1 MRYNNL
7 ALGKRGMKMNRKKF
21 LEGLRDGLPIALG
34 YLAVSFGIGISCH
47 AAGITALQG
56 FLMSLFNNASAGE
69 YGGITVITENAGVW
83 MMVLMTLIINA
94 RYMLMSCAL
103 SQKLSP
109 DTPLG
114 VRMLIGFDVTDEVFG
129 IAIAQEGLLN
139 VWYFIGAMCA
149 ALPGWSLGTLFGAL
163 AGNVPPVWAMNGF
176 SVMLYGMFLAIIMP
190 EGKKNRVVLGCIGVS
205 FVLSALA
212 AKLLPM
218 FSGGMRILL
227 LTIFISAAAAILFP
241 RESPDVD
248 TERFRQGGARGMNT
262 YLYIA
267 VMALTTYAIRVLPL
281 TLIRKPIRSTFLRS
295 FLYYVPYV
303 TLAVMTFPA
312 ILTATDS
319 PMIGG
324 LAMLVGIVSAWLG
337 MGLLPVSLLCCGTV
351 LALQFLI

>member
-56 FLMSLFNNASAGE
+56 FLMSLLNNASAGE

-149 ALPGWSLGTLFGAL
+149 AIPGWSLGTLFGAL
-163 AGNVPPVWAMNGF
+163 AGNVLPVWAMNGF

-218 FSGGMRILL
+218 LSGGMRILL

-248 TERFRQGGARGMNT
+248 TENASGEEAH
-262 YLYIA
+262 A
-267 VMALTTYAIRVLPL
+267 A
-281 TLIRKPIRSTFLRS
+281 
-295 FLYYVPYV
+295 
-303 TLAVMTFPA
+303 
-312 ILTATDS
+312 
-319 PMIGG
+319 
-324 LAMLVGIVSAWLG
+324 
-337 MGLLPVSLLCCGTV
+337 
-351 LALQFLI
+351 

>member
-1 MRYNNL
+1 
-7 ALGKRGMKMNRKKF
+7 MNRKKF

-56 FLMSLFNNASAGE
+56 FLMSLLNNASAGE

-83 MMVLMTLIINA
+83 IMILMTLIINA

-163 AGNVPPVWAMNGF
+163 AGSVLPVWAMNGF

-218 FSGGMRILL
+218 LSGGMRILL

-248 TERFRQGGARGMNT
+248 TENASGKEAH
-262 YLYIA
+262 A
-267 VMALTTYAIRVLPL
+267 A
-281 TLIRKPIRSTFLRS
+281 
-295 FLYYVPYV
+295 
-303 TLAVMTFPA
+303 
-312 ILTATDS
+312 
-319 PMIGG
+319 
-324 LAMLVGIVSAWLG
+324 
-337 MGLLPVSLLCCGTV
+337 
-351 LALQFLI
+351 

>member
-1 MRYNNL
+1 
-7 ALGKRGMKMNRKKF
+7 MNRKKF

-163 AGNVPPVWAMNGF
+163 AGSVLPVWAMNGF

-218 FSGGMRILL
+218 LSSGMRILL

-241 RESPDVD
+241 RENPEVD
-248 TERFRQGGARGMNT
+248 TKNASGEEAH
-262 YLYIA
+262 A
-267 VMALTTYAIRVLPL
+267 A
-281 TLIRKPIRSTFLRS
+281 
-295 FLYYVPYV
+295 
-303 TLAVMTFPA
+303 
-312 ILTATDS
+312 
-319 PMIGG
+319 
-324 LAMLVGIVSAWLG
+324 
-337 MGLLPVSLLCCGTV
+337 
-351 LALQFLI
+351 

>member
-1 MRYNNL
+1 
-7 ALGKRGMKMNRKKF
+7 MNRKKF

-47 AAGITALQG
+47 AAGITAFQG

-129 IAIAQEGLLN
+129 IAIAQEGILN

-163 AGNVPPVWAMNGF
+163 AGNVLPVWAMNGF

-218 FSGGMRILL
+218 LSGGMRILL

-248 TERFRQGGARGMNT
+248 TENASGKEAH
-262 YLYIA
+262 A
-267 VMALTTYAIRVLPL
+267 A
-281 TLIRKPIRSTFLRS
+281 
-295 FLYYVPYV
+295 
-303 TLAVMTFPA
+303 
-312 ILTATDS
+312 
-319 PMIGG
+319 
-324 LAMLVGIVSAWLG
+324 
-337 MGLLPVSLLCCGTV
+337 
-351 LALQFLI
+351 

>member
-1 MRYNNL
+1 
-7 ALGKRGMKMNRKKF
+7 MNRKKF

-69 YGGITVITENAGVW
+69 YGGITVITENAGVR
-83 MMVLMTLIINA
+83 MMILMTLIINA

-163 AGNVPPVWAMNGF
+163 AGNVLPVWAMNGF

-218 FSGGMRILL
+218 LSGGMRILL

-241 RESPDVD
+241 REAS
-248 TERFRQGGARGMNT
+248 EEAGAKASGKE
-262 YLYIA
+262 A
-267 VMALTTYAIRVLPL
+267 HAA
-281 TLIRKPIRSTFLRS
+281 
-295 FLYYVPYV
+295 
-303 TLAVMTFPA
+303 
-312 ILTATDS
+312 
-319 PMIGG
+319 
-324 LAMLVGIVSAWLG
+324 
-337 MGLLPVSLLCCGTV
+337 
-351 LALQFLI
+351 

>member
-1 MRYNNL
+1 
-7 ALGKRGMKMNRKKF
+7 MNRKKF

-163 AGNVPPVWAMNGF
+163 AGNVLPVWAMNGF

-218 FSGGMRILL
+218 LSGGMRILL

-248 TERFRQGGARGMNT
+248 TENASGEEAH
-262 YLYIA
+262 A
-267 VMALTTYAIRVLPL
+267 A
-281 TLIRKPIRSTFLRS
+281 
-295 FLYYVPYV
+295 
-303 TLAVMTFPA
+303 
-312 ILTATDS
+312 
-319 PMIGG
+319 
-324 LAMLVGIVSAWLG
+324 
-337 MGLLPVSLLCCGTV
+337 
-351 LALQFLI
+351 

>member
-163 AGNVPPVWAMNGF
+163 AGNVLPVWAMNGF

-212 AKLLPM
+212 AKLLPTL
-218 FSGGMRILL
+218 SSGMRILL

-241 RESPDVD
+241 RENPDVD
-248 TERFRQGGARGMNT
+248 T
-262 YLYIA
+262 
-267 VMALTTYAIRVLPL
+267 
-281 TLIRKPIRSTFLRS
+281 K
-295 FLYYVPYV
+295 
-303 TLAVMTFPA
+303 
-312 ILTATDS
+312 TAS
-319 PMIGG
+319 GEEVH
-324 LAMLVGIVSAWLG
+324 AA
-337 MGLLPVSLLCCGTV
+337 
-351 LALQFLI
+351 

>member
-21 LEGLRDGLPIALG
+21 LDGLRDGLPIALG

-163 AGNVPPVWAMNGF
+163 AGNVLPVWAMNGF

-218 FSGGMRILL
+218 LSGGMRILL

-241 RESPDVD
+241 REAS
-248 TERFRQGGARGMNT
+248 EEAGAKASGEEVH
-262 YLYIA
+262 A
-267 VMALTTYAIRVLPL
+267 A
-281 TLIRKPIRSTFLRS
+281 
-295 FLYYVPYV
+295 
-303 TLAVMTFPA
+303 
-312 ILTATDS
+312 
-319 PMIGG
+319 
-324 LAMLVGIVSAWLG
+324 
-337 MGLLPVSLLCCGTV
+337 
-351 LALQFLI
+351 

>member
-1 MRYNNL
+1 
-7 ALGKRGMKMNRKKF
+7 MNRKKF

-129 IAIAQEGLLN
+129 IAIAQEGILN
-139 VWYFIGAMCA
+139 IWYFVGAMCA
-149 ALPGWSLGTLFGAL
+149 AIPGWSLGTLFGAL
-163 AGNVPPVWAMNGF
+163 AGNVLPVWAMNGF

-218 FSGGMRILL
+218 LSGGMRILL
-227 LTIFISAAAAILFP
+227 LAIFISAAAAILFP

-248 TERFRQGGARGMNT
+248 TENASGEEAH
-262 YLYIA
+262 A
-267 VMALTTYAIRVLPL
+267 A
-281 TLIRKPIRSTFLRS
+281 
-295 FLYYVPYV
+295 
-303 TLAVMTFPA
+303 
-312 ILTATDS
+312 
-319 PMIGG
+319 
-324 LAMLVGIVSAWLG
+324 
-337 MGLLPVSLLCCGTV
+337 
-351 LALQFLI
+351 

>member
-1 MRYNNL
+1 
-7 ALGKRGMKMNRKKF
+7 MNRKKF
-21 LEGLRDGLPIALG
+21 REGLRDGLPIALG

-47 AAGITALQG
+47 TAGISAFQG
-56 FLMSLFNNASAGE
+56 FLMSLLNNASAGE
-69 YGGITVITENAGVW
+69 YGGITVITENAGMW

-149 ALPGWSLGTLFGAL
+149 AIPGWSLGTLFGAL
-163 AGNVPPVWAMNGF
+163 AGNVLPVWAMNGF

-205 FVLSALA
+205 FVLSGLA
-212 AKLLPM
+212 AKFRPTL
-218 FSGGMRILL
+218 SSGMRILL

-241 RESPDVD
+241 RENPEVD
-248 TERFRQGGARGMNT
+248 T
-262 YLYIA
+262 
-267 VMALTTYAIRVLPL
+267 
-281 TLIRKPIRSTFLRS
+281 K
-295 FLYYVPYV
+295 
-303 TLAVMTFPA
+303 
-312 ILTATDS
+312 TAS
-319 PMIGG
+319 GEE
-324 LAMLVGIVSAWLG
+324 AHA
-337 MGLLPVSLLCCGTV
+337 
-351 LALQFLI
+351 A

>member
-163 AGNVPPVWAMNGF
+163 AGNVLPVWAMNGF

-218 FSGGMRILL
+218 LSGGMRILL

-248 TERFRQGGARGMNT
+248 TENASGKEAH
-262 YLYIA
+262 A
-267 VMALTTYAIRVLPL
+267 A
-281 TLIRKPIRSTFLRS
+281 
-295 FLYYVPYV
+295 
-303 TLAVMTFPA
+303 
-312 ILTATDS
+312 
-319 PMIGG
+319 
-324 LAMLVGIVSAWLG
+324 
-337 MGLLPVSLLCCGTV
+337 
-351 LALQFLI
+351 

>member
-1 MRYNNL
+1 
-7 ALGKRGMKMNRKKF
+7 MNRKKF

-56 FLMSLFNNASAGE
+56 FLMSLLNNASAGE

-83 MMVLMTLIINA
+83 MMILMTLIINA

-163 AGNVPPVWAMNGF
+163 AGNVLPVWAMNGF

-212 AKLLPM
+212 ARLLPM
-218 FSGGMRILL
+218 LSGGMRILL

-241 RESPDVD
+241 RENPDVD
-248 TERFRQGGARGMNT
+248 T
-262 YLYIA
+262 
-267 VMALTTYAIRVLPL
+267 
-281 TLIRKPIRSTFLRS
+281 K
-295 FLYYVPYV
+295 
-303 TLAVMTFPA
+303 
-312 ILTATDS
+312 TAS
-319 PMIGG
+319 GEEVH
-324 LAMLVGIVSAWLG
+324 AA
-337 MGLLPVSLLCCGTV
+337 
-351 LALQFLI
+351 

>member
-1 MRYNNL
+1 
-7 ALGKRGMKMNRKKF
+7 MNRKKF

-163 AGNVPPVWAMNGF
+163 AGNVLPVWAMNGF

-218 FSGGMRILL
+218 LSGGMRILL

-241 RESPDVD
+241 REAS
-248 TERFRQGGARGMNT
+248 EEAGAKASGEE
-262 YLYIA
+262 A
-267 VMALTTYAIRVLPL
+267 HAA
-281 TLIRKPIRSTFLRS
+281 
-295 FLYYVPYV
+295 
-303 TLAVMTFPA
+303 
-312 ILTATDS
+312 
-319 PMIGG
+319 
-324 LAMLVGIVSAWLG
+324 
-337 MGLLPVSLLCCGTV
+337 
-351 LALQFLI
+351 

>member
-1 MRYNNL
+1 
-7 ALGKRGMKMNRKKF
+7 MNRKKF

-47 AAGITALQG
+47 AAGITAFQG

-163 AGNVPPVWAMNGF
+163 AGNVLPVWAMNGF

-218 FSGGMRILL
+218 LSGGMRILL

-248 TERFRQGGARGMNT
+248 TENASGKEAH
-262 YLYIA
+262 A
-267 VMALTTYAIRVLPL
+267 A
-281 TLIRKPIRSTFLRS
+281 
-295 FLYYVPYV
+295 
-303 TLAVMTFPA
+303 
-312 ILTATDS
+312 
-319 PMIGG
+319 
-324 LAMLVGIVSAWLG
+324 
-337 MGLLPVSLLCCGTV
+337 
-351 LALQFLI
+351 